1 MPISTEKMALNYLTV
16 DKEDVSANLRASE
29 ATIKFIKKDGTV
41 RAMKCTLKP
50 DVIVPYEKKTEK
62 TKEANDAL
70 LPVWD
75 LEAAAWRTVNLKT
88 ITELVY
94 NDNK

>member
-1 MPISTEKMALNYLTV
+1 
-16 DKEDVSANLRASE
+16 
-29 ATIKFIKKDGTV
+29 
-41 RAMKCTLKP
+41 MKCTLKP